1 MSYRIPKIEG
11 LDKCTKLEVSV
22 SMVECVVETGSAKEP
37 DKEDRRAGRMQGVG

>member
-22 SMVECVVETGSAKEP
+22 SVAECVETGSAKEP